1 MILLILLYKLSLDAR
16 KYGHTALNA
25 ELKSAQGSL
34 AYKQT
39 FIQSTENEQ
48 LASSLSLQ
56 VL

>member
-34 AYKQT
+34 AYKQM